1 MVAATVAEEEGEP
14 AVPPQVRSLF
24 SRLVGFEKQAG
35 PFAVAELRVHQ
46 AVKAKHKTEVPE
58 REVKFFVADTL
69 DNPYIEQ
76 THLGLTYE
84 PIARSRREAN
94 KIKREI
100 PVFVVIGNPPYRDR
114 ARGRGSWVE
123 QGDSNS
129 GNVPPLNAFRA
140 AGNGRYEYVLSN
152 LSVYFWRWATWKVFD
167 AHPNHPAGVIAFI
180 TTSAYTTGQGFA
192 GMREYLRRTADEG
205 WIIDLS
211 PEGHQPEVNTRIFP
225 GVQHP
230 LCIGIFARYSR
241 GNPDMPAN
249 IHHFTVTGLREQKF
263 SQLEQLTLASSGW
276 RTCPAGWQERFT
288 PTGEDAWLDYP
299 LAGDLMPWQAPGI
312 KANRTWVYAPSPSVL
327 KARWDRLTSAPK
339 QARAELFKETR
350 DRQTG
355 TVIAPMPIFVP
366 HSRTIGD
373 ENGACPALA
382 RVGYRTFDRQYLERY
397 SEPSYCGLSRTQL
410 DILGIS
416 RHAA

>member
-167 AHPNHPAGVIAFI
+167 ARPNHPAGVIAFI

-205 WIIDLS
+205 WIVDLT
-211 PEGHQPEVNTRIFP
+211 PEGHQPPMSTRF
-225 GVQHP
+225 
-230 LCIGIFARYSR
+230 FR
-241 GNPDMPAN
+241 GNQQPICVAVFIRCGESNPGSPAC
-249 IHHFTVTGLREQKF
+249 IHRAAVIGSVVEKSDALGDLRID
-263 SQLEQLTLASSGW
+263 SSEWQDCADGW
-276 RTCPAGWQERFT
+276 TDPLQPAGR
-288 PTGEDAWLDYP
+288 G
-299 LAGDLMPWQAPGI
+299 PW
-312 KANRTWVYAPSPSVL
+312 
-327 KARWDRLTSAPK
+327 
-339 QARAELFKETR
+339 
-350 DRQTG
+350 
-355 TVIAPMPIFVP
+355 
-366 HSRTIGD
+366 
-373 ENGACPALA
+373 
-382 RVGYRTFDRQYLERY
+382 
-397 SEPSYCGLSRTQL
+397 
-410 DILGIS
+410 
-416 RHAA
+416 